1 MDRIHKKTNPKL
13 FDKEV
18 LKIQEALADA
28 FPWLDYSLGICETLT
43 EVQNGRKQTS
53 ANLYLGMGQY
63 ERIQPCEELGNFSF
77 FTLRD
82 PQEISQRNKNL
93 IKSPFSLIIW
103 YDTRKVSLPT
113 DERNTE
119 AIKAQILFVLHNLH
133 SPRFT
138 ITRIYEKPQNVFADY
153 SYDHTQNQ
161 YLMSPFAG
169 LRIDGVI
176 DASIPCMPGRLTR
189 IGSFNN
195 EFNFDFDR

>member
-1 MDRIHKKTNPKL
+1 MDRIPHKTNPKL

-18 LKIQEALADA
+18 LKIQEALANA
-28 FPWLDYSLGICETLT
+28 FPWLDYALGICEALT

-53 ANLYLGMGQY
+53 ANLYIGRGQY
-63 ERIQPCEELGNFSF
+63 EKIQPCEELGNFSF

-82 PQEISQRNKNL
+82 PQELSQRNKNL
-93 IKSPFSLIIW
+93 VKSPFSLIIW

-119 AIKAQILFVLHNLH
+119 AIKAQILGVLHNLH
-133 SPRFT
+133 SPYFT

-169 LRIDGVI
+169 LRIDGIMETFV
-176 DASIPCMPGRLTR
+176 PCMPSRLR
-189 IGSFNN
+189 IRDFNN
-195 EFNFDFDR
+195 DFSNDFAI

>member
-1 MDRIHKKTNPKL
+1 MDRIHKKTDPKL

-28 FPWLDYSLGICETLT
+28 FPWLDYALGICETLT

-53 ANLYLGMGQY
+53 ANLYIGMGQY
-63 ERIQPCEELGNFSF
+63 EKIQPCEELGNFSF

-119 AIKAQILFVLHNLH
+119 AIKAQILGVLHNVH
-133 SPRFT
+133 SPNFS
-138 ITRIYEKPQNVFADY
+138 ITRVYEKPQNVFADY

-169 LRIDGVI
+169 LRIDGFME
-176 DASIPCMPGRLTR
+176 ASVPCMPNRLSM
-189 IGSFNN
+189 GDSFNDDYQN
-195 EFNFDFDR
+195 SFDR

>member
-1 MDRIHKKTNPKL
+1 MDRIHKKTDPKL

-28 FPWLDYSLGICETLT
+28 FPWLDYALGICETLT

-53 ANLYLGMGQY
+53 ANLYIGMGQY
-63 ERIQPCEELGNFSF
+63 EKIQPCEELGNFSF

-93 IKSPFSLIIW
+93 VKSPFSLIIW

-119 AIKAQILFVLHNLH
+119 AIKAQILGVLHNVH
-133 SPRFT
+133 SPNFS

-169 LRIDGVI
+169 LRIDGFME
-176 DASIPCMPGRLTR
+176 ASVPCMPNRLSM
-189 IGSFNN
+189 GDSFNDDYQN
-195 EFNFDFDR
+195 SFDR